1 MAWLP
6 AKGSIARRRRACV
19 WMGLKWEKR
28 YSASNAG
35 QSSADSGSGS
45 RSSSS
50 VCGGCRSGRIRPLK
64 EIASSASAPS
74 QSSEMALRRHAQLK
88 LRCWWHMM
96 DHLSM
101 RAMYARTGCSTARAA
116 AQRWG
121 W

>member
-6 AKGSIARRRRACV
+6 ARESSTQQRRACV

-50 VCGGCRSGRIRPLK
+50 VCGGWRSGRIRPLK

-74 QSSEMALRRHAQLK
+74 QSSEMALRRRARLT
-88 LRCWWHMM
+88 LTCWW
-96 DHLSM
+96 LILII
-101 RAMYARTGCSTARAA
+101 CPCE
-116 AQRWG
+116 
-121 W
+121 